1 MMKRRTFLLGG
12 LGVIVVAGLGVIG
25 IGPAAARSQVASLV
39 RKRLSFLKLDEAGLQ
54 QFAHDHVAAMLAKR
68 PTWNRWKYHLLVI
81 FTKQFSQYGGYSND
95 IRTRMQRLADNLS
108 TLYLLSSDFF
118 VNGADE
124 SRTIEYTGLYDSLVP
139 CSSPFARPPI
149 DPPAAS

>member
-1 MMKRRTFLLGG
+1 MIKRRTFLFGG

-25 IGPAAARSQVASLV
+25 IGPVAARSQVASLV
-39 RKRLSFLKLDEAGLQ
+39 RKRLNFLKLDEAGLQ
-54 QFAHDHVAAMLAKR
+54 QFAHDQVASLLAKR
-68 PTWNRWKYHLLVI
+68 PTWNRWKYHFLTI

-95 IRTRMQRLADNLS
+95 KRTRVQRMADNLS

-149 DPPAAS
+149 DRPAAS

>member
-25 IGPAAARSQVASLV
+25 IGPVAARSQVASLV

-54 QFAHDHVAAMLAKR
+54 QFAHDQVATLLAKR
-68 PTWNRWKYHLLVI
+68 PTWNRWKYHFLVI

-95 IRTRMQRLADNLS
+95 KRTRMQRLADNLS